1 MFNGL
6 FGKGGKSGQK
16 PPQDAVDTKGLEVV
30 ENDADTAWGLWDS
43 ALAEQD
49 SRFSASVPTQLTP
62 MQNKP
67 VGLPTLPTLPPPAA
81 VNSRDS
87 VSGYM
92 EIATEPIPLE
102 QKPIAHRIEEALS
115 MVDLHHQRVANTIRT
130 IWGHKECVQYINKL
144 VMGGS
149 DDSGRS
155 RVGFHQEAVNAML
168 ELANLHEAQYG
179 PVDNGPELGFRSG
192 STFR

>member
-30 ENDADTAWGLWDS
+30 EDDPDTVWGLWDS
-43 ALAEQD
+43 ALAAQD
-49 SRFSASVPTQLTP
+49 SRFSASVPTELTP
-62 MQNKP
+62 MQIKEQSLQRVP
-67 VGLPTLPTLPPPAA
+67 LPTPTSDAKLLPSSY
-81 VNSRDS
+81 VE
-87 VSGYM
+87 V
-92 EIATEPIPLE
+92 ATEPMPLD
-102 QKPIAHRIEEALS
+102 QKPIAYRIEEALAC
-115 MVDLHHQRVANTIRT
+115 VELHHQRVANTIRT

-144 VMGGS
+144 VMGGN

-155 RVGFHQEAVNAML
+155 RIGFHQEAVNAML

-179 PVDNGPELGFRSG
+179 PVDNGPAVGFRSG
-192 STFR
+192 TSFR